1 MEKSH
6 QNLNKYIT
14 DFRYRHSMTNS
25 LSERYRIP
33 YRTIDDRVRIIY
45 FYQGSDG
52 CEIMSN
58 PNKAYE
64 KFEITE
70 KNKEF
75 MSFSAKS
82 KINGKTTI
90 ILLQSADAPANRD
103 RYSFI
108 SNIARK
114 HISLENSINRR
125 FT

>member
-58 PNKAYE
+58 PSKAYE
-64 KFEITE
+64 NFEIIT
-70 KNKEF
+70 KSKEF
-75 MSFSAKS
+75 NSFHAKS
-82 KINGKTTI
+82 KRNGKI
-90 ILLQSADAPANRD
+90 NVFFLQSADAPTD
-103 RYSFI
+103 KDKYSFI
-108 SNIARK
+108 SDIAKK
-114 HISLENSINRR
+114 HIRLEDVIGVGV
-125 FT
+125 